1 VKLLALALLTA
12 VGFAGVVSSHDAL
25 EARRHAQ
32 VQAQLQAHYEAVAHG
47 ELSRDDEPPPVDC
60 PFCGGNPTQHLRNM
74 RRMFVFQS
82 RLILGAAL
90 VR

>member
-25 EARRHAQ
+25 EARR
-32 VQAQLQAHYEAVAHG
+32 QAQLQAHYEAAARGG
-47 ELSRDDEPPPVDC
+47 ELRSDDEPPPVDC

-74 RRMFVFQS
+74 RRIFVFQS